1 VCAAISA
8 WPRVEERVLALFWQL
23 ADRWGVVRPDGVV
36 IELALTHATIG
47 HLVGAQRPTVS
58 LALHALA
65 EAGLLRRGDTGAWTL
80 SFRVG
85 TRRLRSAV
93 ERGGSCEWRLIRNG
107 PT

>member
-8 WPRVEERVLALFWQL
+8 WPRVEERAPTESLSSW
-23 ADRWGVVRPDGVV
+23 RS
-36 IELALTHATIG
+36 HATIG

-93 ERGGSCEWRLIRNG
+93 ERDGSCEWRLIRNG